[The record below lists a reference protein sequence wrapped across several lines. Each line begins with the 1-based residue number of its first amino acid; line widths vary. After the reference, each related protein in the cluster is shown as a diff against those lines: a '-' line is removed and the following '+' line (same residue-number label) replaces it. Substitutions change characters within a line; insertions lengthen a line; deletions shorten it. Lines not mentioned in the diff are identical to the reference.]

1 MPTNLIIGSGKTAKK
16 SIQGGFLSPEKIER
30 ARLNRIQTQILDR
43 IHELE
48 IRGDTIDTK
57 IDRIENIYTVNH
69 TRQRDNSMTEE
80 ILNRL
85 YNESESLET
94 EIQNLAS
101 QYNEIQ
107 QYLDY
112 EQSRFNEFQQE
123 LTNEPDPRAAA
134 EEEQKEE
141 PQTLQE
147 EKDDLGWPTI
157 PEDAEDAD

>member
-112 EQSRFNEFQQE
+112 EQSRFNEFLQ
-123 LTNEPDPRAAA
+123 PDPRAAA
-134 EEEQKEE
+134 EEEEEQKEE

-147 EKDDLGWPTI
+147 EKDDFGWPTI